1 MHQTTTTCW
10 PSRSNLTATTHKSNN
25 IPLLLELELG
35 VASKIVYLD
44 NFYIKNNFG
53 NVDHCC
59 CSVAQSCLTLCDPMD
74 CSTPGFPVL
83 HYLLEF
89 AQTHVHPVGDAI
101 CHVILCCPLLLLPSV
116 FPSTRVF
123 SSELALHIRPKYW
136 SFRSSTSREYS
147 GLISFRIDWFELLAV
162 QGTIKGLLTIYEG
175 LIGLCSD
182 LGFMIISIFKKTPYS
197 KTKYMH

>member
-59 CSVAQSCLTLCDPMD
+59 CSVIQLCLTLCDPME

-101 CHVILCCPLLLLPSV
+101 LPCHPLLSPSPPAFSLPQHQGLFQWV
-116 FPSTRVF
+116 G
-123 SSELALHIRPKYW
+123 SSHQAKVLELQKQ
-136 SFRSSTSREYS
+136 F
-147 GLISFRIDWFELLAV
+147 FQRIFGVDFL
-162 QGTIKGLLTIYEG
+162 
-175 LIGLCSD
+175 
-182 LGFMIISIFKKTPYS
+182 
-197 KTKYMH
+197 